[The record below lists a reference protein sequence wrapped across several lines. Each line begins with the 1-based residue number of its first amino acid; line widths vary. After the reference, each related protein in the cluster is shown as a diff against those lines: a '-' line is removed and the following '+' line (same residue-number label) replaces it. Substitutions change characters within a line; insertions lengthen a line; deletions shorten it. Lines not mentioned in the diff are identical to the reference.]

1 MRDYVDECDAIWE
14 AQEAKAAQR
23 DAMIEDYLRNMDASE
38 IEDVIKFD
46 ADILAE
52 IWMVNKH
59 DAKQLSR
66 LLKVQIDIS
75 LNNWAERAVDEKMGF
90 SGGVGK

>member
-1 MRDYVDECDAIWE
+1 MDYVDECDDIWE
-14 AQEAKAAQR
+14 ANEALAAQR
-23 DAMIEDYLRNMDASE
+23 EAMIEDYVRGMDSQD
-38 IEDVIKFD
+38 IEEVIKFD

-75 LNNWAERAVDEKMGF
+75 LNNWAERAVDEKLGF
-90 SGGVGK
+90 ES